1 MPTQGIEPGPAG
13 WQVGAVPRRHSDIHL
28 QMTEFQLFINKNK
41 LVTSEKR
48 CQECDL
54 NESDLHI
61 NSNTI
66 SRACRPHWTM
76 RFPNVYDSAST
87 PGIEPGSPAW
97 ELDTI
102 PQRHSDI
109 HLKRTKLKLFIKQE
123 IPSRLNKHKNLK
135 DVLIL
140 HVLQHLII
148 MIYKLWYVNNV
159 SYAMVG
165 I

>member
-1 MPTQGIEPGPAG
+1 
-13 WQVGAVPRRHSDIHL
+13 
-28 QMTEFQLFINKNK
+28 
-41 LVTSEKR
+41 
-48 CQECDL
+48 
-54 NESDLHI
+54 
-61 NSNTI
+61 
-66 SRACRPHWTM
+66 M

-109 HLKRTKLKLFIKQE
+109 HLKRSKLKLFIKQE

-148 MIYKLWYVNNV
+148 MIYKL
-159 SYAMVG
+159 
-165 I
+165 